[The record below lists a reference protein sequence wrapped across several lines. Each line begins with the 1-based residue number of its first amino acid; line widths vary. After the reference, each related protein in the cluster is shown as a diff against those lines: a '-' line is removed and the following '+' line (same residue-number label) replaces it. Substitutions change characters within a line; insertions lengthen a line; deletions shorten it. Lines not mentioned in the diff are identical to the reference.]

1 MNQTTQERI
10 IAQAIAC
17 IAQNSGASMDEIAKA
32 AGVGRATLFRHFK
45 SRAELM
51 LTIKLNAG
59 LKLQAAAGP
68 VFEADLP
75 AREKLVKIITRLIP
89 LGASLN
95 VSAYFVHPV
104 RDEDPRVLAPYLE
117 CMERTR
123 QLCLDLKAEG
133 DVQPDVPVSWLVTS
147 IDSLIFAA
155 WEKVESGDIAPKQA
169 PWLVLST
176 FLTGH
181 GTPKTTA
188 WFSRQKDAHQ

>member
-51 LTIKLNAG
+51 LAIKLNAG
-59 LKLQAAAGP
+59 LKLQAAVGP
-68 VFEADLP
+68 VFDTQLP
-75 AREKLVKIITRLIP
+75 AREKLLKVITQLIP

-95 VSAYFVHPV
+95 VSAYFDHPV
-104 RDEDPRVLAPYLE
+104 RDQDPRVLAPYMD

-133 DVQPDVPVSWLVTS
+133 DVHSDIPVSWLVAS
-147 IDSLIFAA
+147 IDSLVFAA

-181 GTPKTTA
+181 GTGQTAA
-188 WFSRQKDAHQ
+188 WFTQQKDVHQ